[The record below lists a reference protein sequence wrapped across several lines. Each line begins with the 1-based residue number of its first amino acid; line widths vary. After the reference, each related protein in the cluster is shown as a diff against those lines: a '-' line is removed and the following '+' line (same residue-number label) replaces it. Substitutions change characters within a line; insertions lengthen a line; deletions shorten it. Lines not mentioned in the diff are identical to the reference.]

1 MSRLPSRVAL
11 VTGSSSGIG
20 RAIALLFASHG
31 AAIVCAD
38 LTPTA
43 RAEYPT
49 DASSAQQTHDLI
61 AARGGRA
68 IFVKCDTSVSADVE
82 AAVDA
87 AVAEY
92 GRLDI
97 MVNNAGIS
105 PESWASHGP
114 RPVWE
119 CDEGAFEKA
128 WAVNVKGVWAG
139 VKFACRQMLKQEPLV
154 EGGDRGWIVNLASIK
169 AMDAAPGLCEFS
181 RFRTVGP
188 RGRRTGLTSTAGYV
202 TSKHAVLG
210 LTRAAAWDCAP
221 HRIHVNALCPG
232 FTQSAFIHG
241 LLESPELK
249 ARVEAQ
255 HPFRGLGTVEDVARA
270 ALFLV
275 SEDASWVTG
284 IGLPVDGGFTSG
296 SDL

>member
-1 MSRLPSRVAL
+1 VHIYIYPSSPSPPLSSPNPKQNPGKKKPKEPVHEKKKKMSRLPSRVAL
-11 VTGSSSGIG
+11 ITGSSSGIG

-31 AAIVCAD
+31 ASIICAD
-38 LTPTA
+38 LTPTS
-43 RAEYPT
+43 RTEYPT
-49 DASSAQQTHDLI
+49 DASSSQPTHDLI
-61 AARGGRA
+61 TSRGGRA

-82 AAVDA
+82 AAVGA

-169 AMDAAPGLCEFS
+169 GMDAAPWLCEFARFLSSAIRS
-181 RFRTVGP
+181 RMVRAK
-188 RGRRTGLTSTAGYV
+188 GR
-202 TSKHAVLG
+202 
-210 LTRAAAWDCAP
+210 
-221 HRIHVNALCPG
+221 
-232 FTQSAFIHG
+232 
-241 LLESPELK
+241 
-249 ARVEAQ
+249 
-255 HPFRGLGTVEDVARA
+255 
-270 ALFLV
+270 
-275 SEDASWVTG
+275 
-284 IGLPVDGGFTSG
+284 
-296 SDL
+296 

>member
-31 AAIVCAD
+31 ASIVCAD

-43 RAEYPT
+43 RTEYPT
-49 DASSAQQTHDLI
+49 DASSAQPTHDLI

-68 IFVKCDTSVSADVE
+68 VFVKCDTSVSADVE

-105 PESWASHGP
+105 PEAWASHGP

-139 VKFACRQMLKQEPLV
+139 VKFACRQMLKQGPLV

-169 AMDAAPGLCEFS
+169 AMDAAPGLS
-181 RFRTVGP
+181 
-188 RGRRTGLTSTAGYV
+188 AYV

-241 LLESPELK
+241 LLENPELK

-296 SDL
+296 SHL

>member
-1 MSRLPSRVAL
+1 VHIYPSFPNPKSKNRREKATHKKKMTRLPSRVAL

-31 AAIVCAD
+31 ASIVCAD

-49 DASSAQQTHDLI
+49 DAASAQPTHDLI
-61 AARGGRA
+61 TARGGRA
-68 IFVKCDTSVSADVE
+68 VFVKCDTSVSADVE
-82 AAVDA
+82 AAVGV

-181 RFRTVGP
+181 RFISSVIRFRTVGP
-188 RGRRTGLTSTAGYV
+188 RGR
-202 TSKHAVLG
+202 
-210 LTRAAAWDCAP
+210 
-221 HRIHVNALCPG
+221 
-232 FTQSAFIHG
+232 
-241 LLESPELK
+241 
-249 ARVEAQ
+249 
-255 HPFRGLGTVEDVARA
+255 
-270 ALFLV
+270 
-275 SEDASWVTG
+275 
-284 IGLPVDGGFTSG
+284 
-296 SDL
+296 